1 MLKILKYKIKFS
13 FTNLSGSNQL
23 KFNPSAYLSNS
34 IEVKKSIKK
43 ENLIFEK
50 SKVSSFDRQIKNE
63 PFIKNLFC
71 GKYIYDYLKYPEYEK
86 SYKLN
91 KLNDD
96 FIEPIKNYFNST
108 NYEEIIDKDGNF
120 SLAALEKFKF
130 LKLYSSS
137 LPSEYGGTELDS
149 IGFTRILEETGIYP
163 K

>member
-1 MLKILKYKIKFS
+1 MLKFLKYKIKFS
-13 FTNLSGSNQL
+13 FTNLSGSN
-23 KFNPSAYLSNS
+23 PSAYSSNS
-34 IEVKKSIKK
+34 IQVNESIKK
-43 ENLIFEK
+43 KNLIFEK

-108 NYEEIIDKDGNF
+108 NYEQIIDKNGNF
-120 SLAALEKFKF
+120 SIAALEKFKA

-137 LPSEYGGTELDS
+137 LPSEYGGIELDS
-149 IGFTRILEETGIYP
+149 IGLTRILEETGIYP
-163 K
+163 R

>member
-1 MLKILKYKIKFS
+1 MLKFLKYKIKFS

-23 KFNPSAYLSNS
+23 KFNPSSYSSNS
-34 IEVKKSIKK
+34 IQVKESIKK
-43 ENLIFEK
+43 
-50 SKVSSFDRQIKNE
+50 SFDRQIKNE

-108 NYEEIIDKDGNF
+108 NYEEIIDKNGNF
-120 SLAALEKFKF
+120 SKAALEKFKA

-137 LPSEYGGTELDS
+137 LPSEYGGIELDS
-149 IGFTRILEETGIYP
+149 IGLTRVLEETGIYP
-163 K
+163 R